1 MNHIVQLV
9 EQHIRESESHMKH
22 IDELMA
28 KAQEARK
35 RNQHPAQPDLAQLE
49 QNRMHMAQELH
60 GLRQEPRPASAEMAE
75 RSKGLTGMLRSLG
88 AELEKALVAVVD
100 QNRH

>member
-1 MNHIVQLV
+1 MNHIDQLV

-49 QNRMHMAQELH
+49 QNWLQPV
-60 GLRQEPRPASAEMAE
+60 LRQLQRSRLRRLRLDLVGAQGVKLTPPRAW
-75 RSKGLTGMLRSLG
+75 RF
-88 AELEKALVAVVD
+88 
-100 QNRH
+100 

>member
-1 MNHIVQLV
+1 MNHIDQLV

-35 RNQHPAQPDLAQLE
+35 RNAVHRVEWNLYKACEGASMIVLAIPLSEVGATLE
-49 QNRMHMAQELH
+49 L
-60 GLRQEPRPASAEMAE
+60 LRE
-75 RSKGLTGMLRSLG
+75 
-88 AELEKALVAVVD
+88 D
-100 QNRH
+100 I